1 MKTSTRSST
10 NCGDKLMASALPNPR
25 QGPDPQAQISPV
37 LVRAKETRF
46 PATTLAMS
54 KPGKKHLNYNIVG

>member
-1 MKTSTRSST
+1 
-10 NCGDKLMASALPNPR
+10 MASALPNPR

-54 KPGKKHLNYNIVG
+54 KPEKEHLTLFPLGYFPTYSP